1 MTNFT
6 NDTGTGIVIA
16 DGFATPSGP
25 IGGGTMPIL
34 EPVTAT
40 ASSTGAP
47 TMVLGAINQIVGNN
61 FFNSYVNAPPAIFGH
76 QFVTVMP
83 QYNYGTFL
91 HPFGSDTVSG
101 APGDAS
107 ISYPSITTYYCL
119 QTGNWSVA
127 PVTYYP

>member
-25 IGGGTMPIL
+25 IGSGTMPIL

-40 ASSTGAP
+40 ASSTDAP

-61 FFNSYVNAPPAIFGH
+61 SFDSYVNAPPAIFGN
-76 QFVTVMP
+76 QFVVIMP
-83 QYNYGTFL
+83 QYNYGTSL
-91 HPFGSDTVSG
+91 NPHGSDTISG
-101 APGDAS
+101 APGD
-107 ISYPSITTYYCL
+107 SYIPYPNVVTYYCL

-127 PVTYYP
+127 SVTYYP